1 MIDWKGIIADTK
13 APSMSA
19 AFGLSEETARALF
32 NILADQEDK
41 AETVAD
47 LIKAMCEMPLSDR
60 EHAYA
65 IYLIAAAAVR
75 AFELEAMLKD
85 GGSD

>member
-1 MIDWKGIIADTK
+1 MIDWKEIVANPK
-13 APSMSA
+13 APSMCE
-19 AFGLSEETARALF
+19 AFGLDRQTENALIS
-32 NILADQEDK
+32 ILADQEDK

-75 AFELEAMLKD
+75 AFERKAMLKD